1 MAARRLVYLSDV
13 HIGANAPVNWYQQ
26 SVHEPYLAA
35 VLNYIRDTA
44 SEIDE
49 LIVLGD
55 LFDLWTYLPS
65 HKPATLRDVV
75 LANPKIFG
83 GPGQVGLLQQVL
95 GLLKVPVTFMNG
107 NHDMTVTQAELDTI
121 QGHDGSTMQRED
133 AMAYTPPGGG
143 GHVVCTHGHIFS
155 VFCAPFSEGL
165 LGTLPIGYFVTRLA
179 AQWDQK
185 QIDENPHKYR
195 TVADMPNT
203 GTPTGWS
210 FSEKNVDRIL
220 DGLWHG
226 QEGLAELLFDV
237 IIGDSADKQRQQ
249 TFIMPDNTAPNAY
262 DLARTTYKDSY
273 DDWVAW
279 ADRYPGIFGDPTL
292 DPPGPVA
299 LGEVDFD
306 DSLLHFAK
314 ILGESYKVV
323 VMGHTHA
330 PEDEI
335 DTPRYIHPFEK
346 SLYVDCGFN
355 CPSKPDMFRPGNP
368 KHPTFVE
375 LEVDEQA
382 KLCTAKVRY
391 VQRLLGGGC
400 GVAPDPL
407 EQQEIALQG
416 PPTIPLIRE

>member
-35 VLNYIRDTA
+35 VLTYLRDTA

-55 LFDLWTYLPS
+55 LFDLWTYLPTQR
-65 HKPATLRDVV
+65 PASFNDVL

-83 GPGQVGLLQQVL
+83 GAGEAGLLREVL
-95 GLLKVPVTFMNG
+95 AALGDRATFMNG
-107 NHDMTVTQAELDTI
+107 NHDMTVTQADLNQI
-121 QGHDGSTMQRED
+121 SGKNGAVLQRID
-133 AMAYTPPGGG
+133 QMTYAPKGGG
-143 GHVVCTHGHIFS
+143 GKVVCTHGHIFS
-155 VFCAPFSEGL
+155 VFCAPFAGGL

-179 AQWDQK
+179 AQWDKQ

-195 TVADMPNT
+195 SVADMPNA

-210 FSEKNVDRIL
+210 FSRKNVDRIL
-220 DGLWHG
+220 DGILHG

-237 IIGDSADKQRQQ
+237 IIGDSADKQRRQK
-249 TFIMPDNTAPNAY
+249 FIMPNGGAPDAPNAY

-273 DDWVAW
+273 DAWVAW
-279 ADRYPGIFGDPTL
+279 ADRYPDIFGDPTF
-292 DPPGPVA
+292 DPPGPFA
-299 LGEVDFD
+299 LGKVDFD

-314 ILGESYKVV
+314 ILGESHKVV

-330 PEDEI
+330 PEDER

-346 SLYVDCGFN
+346 SLYVNCGFN
-355 CPSKPDMFRPGNP
+355 CPSKPDMFRPDNP

-375 LEVDEQA
+375 LEVDAEA
-382 KLCTAKVRY
+382 KVCTAKVRY
-391 VQRLLGGGC
+391 VQRLSGGGC

-407 EQQEIALQG
+407 EQQKIAL
-416 PPTIPLIRE
+416 